1 MKLQNFNSR
10 EELWGPV
17 LDGVRVQLVSITRVG
32 EDLYHRIMMEWFRN
46 CILFNYVP
54 TCGFF
59 VVRLFHLEKLFM
71 VNLIIGLL
79 STFSP
84 RHSFTLF
91 GQPRRANILC
101 PNQTSIHPSIVLNST
116 TFWSLFGVL
125 SRLFDGSSEG
135 MIYESN
141 DATVHIPS
149 DGHRCRSLRE
159 IINQFA

>member
-32 EDLYHRIMMEWFRN
+32 EDLNHRIMMEWFRN

-59 VVRLFHLEKLFM
+59 IVRLFHLEKLFM

-101 PNQTSIHPSIVLNST
+101 PNQISIHPSFSILPPSGPCSVSCLVYSMGLPKEWFMSPT
-116 TFWSLFGVL
+116 TRRCIFQVM
-125 SRLFDGSSEG
+125 D
-135 MIYESN
+135 
-141 DATVHIPS
+141 TVVV
-149 DGHRCRSLRE
+149 RCGKS
-159 IINQFA
+159 